1 LNETRAIYLA
11 SILAMVSIFA
21 LDLSDGPKVWL
32 HVLYVFPIST
42 IAFHSER
49 GSSIVIGVITAI
61 AFQLLTLIAYD
72 MSAFAI
78 LINLIVALASG
89 ALIAVLTRMARLN
102 IARIEALAVT
112 DSLTGVHN
120 RRGLESVVDR
130 EIARQRRYGGVF
142 SLVILDLD
150 RFKQLNDFRGHDVGD
165 LALRLIGD
173 VLRDTTRRSDSIA
186 RLGGDEFAVVMPN
199 TPKTECATLCRY
211 LSTTIAC
218 RMARANFAI
227 TASIGSATFEQAPDS
242 VSTALRIADGAMYAV
257 KLERSVLTNHRNSKQ
272 G

>member
-1 LNETRAIYLA
+1 
-11 SILAMVSIFA
+11 MVSIFA
-21 LDLSDGPKVWL
+21 LDLTDGPKIWL

-42 IAFHSER
+42 IAFQCER
-49 GSSIVIGVITAI
+49 AGLIVIGVAVSI

-78 LINLIVALASG
+78 LTNLIVALASG
-89 ALIAVLTRMARLN
+89 TLIAALTRVARLN
-102 IARIEALAVT
+102 ISRIEALTIT

-120 RRGLESVVDR
+120 RRGLESIVGI
-130 EIARQRRYGGVF
+130 EIARQKRYGGVF
-142 SLVILDLD
+142 SLAILDLD
-150 RFKQLNDFRGHDVGD
+150 RFKQLNDFQGHDAGD
-165 LALRLIGD
+165 RALRLLGD
-173 VLRDTTRRSDSIA
+173 VLRDTTRQSDSIA

-199 TPKTECATLCRY
+199 TPKTECASLCRY

-242 VSTALRIADGAMYAV
+242 VSTALQKADGAMYAV
-257 KLERSVLTNHRNSKQ
+257 KVERSILTGHRDYEQ